1 VRFLPPLRMI
11 SEGAEKARRA
21 TICSGFACAKR
32 GADVAWPTV
41 HHAARGPAARG
52 GAYQMFTRLS
62 AGRTIG
68 LLPEILNAF
77 ANSGR
82 FESGPSTR

>member
-1 VRFLPPLRMI
+1 MI

-41 HHAARGPAARG
+41 HHAARGPAA
-52 GAYQMFTRLS
+52 
-62 AGRTIG
+62 
-68 LLPEILNAF
+68 
-77 ANSGR
+77 
-82 FESGPSTR
+82 